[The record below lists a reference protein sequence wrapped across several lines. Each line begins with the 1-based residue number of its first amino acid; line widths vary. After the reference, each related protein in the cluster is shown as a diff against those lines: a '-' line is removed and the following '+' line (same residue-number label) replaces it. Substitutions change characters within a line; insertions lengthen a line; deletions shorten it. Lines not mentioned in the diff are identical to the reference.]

1 MMASRSGTLLK
12 HFCHIKVTIFLKMT
26 LLEKDKLISD
36 ESKVAN
42 SSSNFFESAIQS
54 LGIKANEHSNESY
67 GLSNTFEIAIK
78 KFEQHPTTNFIN

>member
-1 MMASRSGTLLK
+1 MS
-12 HFCHIKVTIFLKMT
+12 

-36 ESKVAN
+36 ESTLAN
-42 SSSNFFESAIQS
+42 SSSNFFKKAVQS

-67 GLSNTFEIAIK
+67 GLNNIFEIAIK

>member
-1 MMASRSGTLLK
+1 MS
-12 HFCHIKVTIFLKMT
+12 CKVTIFLKKS
-26 LLEKDKLISD
+26 LQEKDKLISG

-42 SSSNFFESAIQS
+42 SSSNFFESAFQS
-54 LGIKANEHSNESY
+54 LGIKANENSNESY